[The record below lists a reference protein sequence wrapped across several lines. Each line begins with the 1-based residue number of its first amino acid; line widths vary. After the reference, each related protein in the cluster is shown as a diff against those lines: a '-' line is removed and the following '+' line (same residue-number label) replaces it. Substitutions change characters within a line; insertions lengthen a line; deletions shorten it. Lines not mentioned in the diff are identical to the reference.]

1 MPMMAHRVNCGAG
14 KYEASGLPKSLF
26 HVICSFYTQLRYHP
40 RPFI

>member
-1 MPMMAHRVNCGAG
+1 MMARHVTCGAG
-14 KYEASGLPKSLF
+14 KNEALGLPKSLF